1 MAAVLSTSS
10 GPDKRYPVTHR
21 MLLSIDRI
29 LEKDYDIIKPQLCLN
44 NSEIIVSQE
53 NLDLLKTQCVQYTD
67 IIEEIK
73 EMGGKQMY
81 LLTES
86 MIKETVKKYMPD
98 KEEEFINKLRRYAR
112 GYRYNKVSKGVDTN
126 LWEILHNA
134 GYYKENNQT
143 KI

>member
-1 MAAVLSTSS
+1 M
-10 GPDKRYPVTHR
+10 
-21 MLLSIDRI
+21 
-29 LEKDYDIIKPQLCLN
+29 N